1 MPITVSLNCIL
12 IPMNDF
18 PSPASEGYRMPA
30 EWEPHAGTW
39 LTWPHDPETWPY
51 QNMEQV
57 ESDYLQIVKTIAQGE
72 QTHILVQDKSAEET
86 LRIKLQ
92 SNGVNMD
99 QVSLYDIPTNDSWI
113 RDYGPNFL
121 VREKEVAIN
130 DWDFDSWGRKYKW
143 ELDDLVGGIIAEQL
157 DYLKFKPGIVL
168 ERGAIEVNGRGTCLT
183 TDSCIL
189 NPNRNGGIRRERME
203 EFLKNYLATSK
214 IIWLSGDLE
223 GDDTDGHIDNLARF
237 VNPTTIVC
245 SLEKNERD
253 TNYLGLKHNYERL
266 QAAKDQDGNPF
277 HIIPLPM
284 PGYVGT
290 EEKRLPASYANFYIT
305 NYAVLVP
312 IYDHPNDEK
321 ALELIA
327 PLFPNRNI
335 IPIPCK
341 TLIWG
346 LGGIHCLTQQQPRAD
361 SPSASKGS
369 DHF

>member
-1 MPITVSLNCIL
+1 MHIKVSLNCIL

-18 PSPASEGYRMPA
+18 PASEGYRMPA
-30 EWEPHAGTW
+30 EWEPHASTW
-39 LTWPHDPETWPY
+39 LTWPHDPETWPN
-51 QNMEQV
+51 QDMEQV
-57 ESDYLQIVKTIAQGE
+57 ESDYLQIVKAIAKGE

-157 DYLKFKPGIVL
+157 DYPKFKPGIVL
-168 ERGAIEVNGRGTCLT
+168 EGGAIEVNGRGTCLT

-223 GDDTDGHIDNLARF
+223 GDVSGDLEGDDTDGHIDNLARF

-245 SLEKNERD
+245 SLEENERD
-253 TNYLGLKHNYERL
+253 VNYLGLKHNYERL

-290 EEKRLPASYANFYIT
+290 EKERLPASYANFYIT
-305 NYAVLVP
+305 NHAVLVP
-312 IYDHPNDEK
+312 IYDHPNDRK
-321 ALELIA
+321 AQDLIA
-327 PLFPNRNI
+327 PLFPGRAI

-346 LGGIHCLTQQQPRAD
+346 LGGIHCLTQQQPALQ
-361 SPSASKGS
+361 KG
-369 DHF
+369 